1 MTMDMCEAVRILLE
15 VYPEATLVR
24 DADDLT
30 PMEIARQHNAD
41 PSIVRMIQQVEQMIR
56 RERESWCDPWG
67 DSRNAETISMTVTE
81 SGSFPQG
88 FPGEISYSSKS
99 VYYLPS
105 DPSTYAC
112 FEC

>member
-1 MTMDMCEAVRILLE
+1 MDMCEAVRILLE

-30 PMEIARQHNAD
+30 PREIAQLYNAD
-41 PSIVRMIQQVEQMIR
+41 PSIVRMIQQVEHMIR

-67 DSRNAETISMTVTE
+67 DSHNGETTSMMITE

-88 FPGEISYSSKS
+88 FPGEIRYHSRT
-99 VYYLPS
+99 VHYLPS
-105 DPSTYAC
+105 DPSNYAC